1 MRFKIKRQKENT
13 SRKVDSLGRISI
25 PKAIR
30 DRLNIKVNDE
40 LDFYTF
46 EDNGV
51 SFVCMTNQEKK
62 IKYFQAAQ
70 VLDELGIEIPQK
82 LADLI

>member
-1 MRFKIKRQKENT
+1 MQKENT

-46 EDNGV
+46 EDNGIN
-51 SFVCMTNQEKK
+51 FVCMTNQQEKN
-62 IKYFQAAQ
+62 KYFQAAY
-70 VLDELGIEIPQK
+70 VLDELGIEIPQA

>member
-1 MRFKIKRQKENT
+1 MQKENT

-46 EDNGV
+46 EDNGIN
-51 SFVCMTNQEKK
+51 FVCMTNQQEKN
-62 IKYFQAAQ
+62 KYFQAAQ
-70 VLDELGIEIPQK
+70 VLDELGIEIPQA